1 MQLLVASLAILVVLQ
16 ISAAALVAVGA
27 LVARCLR

>member
-1 MQLLVASLAILVVLQ
+1 MELLAASLAILVLLQ
-16 ISAAALVAVGA
+16 ASAAALVAVGA